1 MCFFSICAIFR
12 TSCHPSPSPPPKKK
26 TTKNSRGSGSRSSLL
41 FLLLPR
47 LHCPELECDYRA
59 FGCFLKLVVPQNGWF
74 IMETPIK
81 MDDLGVS
88 LFSETSISH
97 QVDFFRMEFPTD
109 GIRDVNWSCTNEK
122 LVLSA
127 VCTKSHQRVE
137 QGTITGVTG
146 VARICL
152 DYMNSNIKITICMN
166 IQQIINFC
174 TINQPSSCHLF
185 FVKGTI

>member
-1 MCFFSICAIFR
+1 MCFFQFVLFFALPA
-12 TSCHPSPSPPPKKK
+12 TPPLPPPQKKNNEK
-26 TTKNSRGSGSRSSLL
+26 LPRFRNCQFANVKKVKNAKESGSRSSLL

-97 QVDFFRMEFPTD
+97 QVDFFRMEFATD

-127 VCTKSHQRVE
+127 SVQNPTNGWNKEQSLESLGSPEYVWITWIQISKSLSAW
-137 QGTITGVTG
+137 I
-146 VARICL
+146 
-152 DYMNSNIKITICMN
+152 YNK
-166 IQQIINFC
+166 
-174 TINQPSSCHLF
+174 
-185 FVKGTI
+185 